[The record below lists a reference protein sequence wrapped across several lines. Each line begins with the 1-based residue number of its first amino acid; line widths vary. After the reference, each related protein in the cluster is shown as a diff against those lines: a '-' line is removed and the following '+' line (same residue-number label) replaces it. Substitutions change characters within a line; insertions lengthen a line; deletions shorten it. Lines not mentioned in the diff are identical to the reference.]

1 MHRFILRAAGLAA
14 CSVLAADTPPPGGG
28 VPVAPILPAPALGW
42 DGALTLATASAR
54 AVAAPETGRLV
65 LFALTGEDN
74 VLFVN
79 ETWAGYSAGDP
90 RAGRIW
96 IPFGGGAL
104 WPVPTAGWAALQA
117 EGLRPSRVLDGG
129 RWTGRAWAS
138 ADGSPVCVLERSF
151 PPPLNLEAQR
161 TFVLDPAAARLRIS
175 DQLKRG
181 EAPGIPAGPWS
192 VLQVRRP
199 TRIILPRGGRD
210 RSAEDPAPGT
220 ARPMEDDMRLRRT
233 TLPPGAVRAVDDA
246 VVIRL
251 QPDDELYLEPLAA
264 RPWIGLEIGRQV
276 LVFMAGEGP
285 GTVRFFADQGR
296 PNAEI
301 ERVPEPAD
309 LPPGEL
315 LLQVNELRLGAVR
328 TELTDG
334 QLAAQARGLA
344 DDGGTE
350 PAGFPARRPAG
361 GE

>member
-1 MHRFILRAAGLAA
+1 MHRFILWAVGLAA

-42 DGALTLATASAR
+42 AEALTLTTPSAR
-54 AVAAPETGRLV
+54 AVAAPEAGRLV
-65 LFALTGEDN
+65 FFALTGEENSLYVDE
-74 VLFVN
+74 V
-79 ETWAGYSAGDP
+79 WAGYHAGDA

-138 ADGSPVCVLERSF
+138 ADGAPVCVLERSF

-161 TFVLDPAAARLRIS
+161 TFVLDPAAARLKIS
-175 DQLKRG
+175 EQLKRG
-181 EAPGIPAGPWS
+181 GTPGIPAGPWS

-199 TRIILPRGGRD
+199 TRIVLPRGARD

-220 ARPMEDDMRLRRT
+220 ARPLENDVRLRRT
-233 TLPPGAVRAVDDA
+233 TLPPSAVRAFDDA
-246 VVIRL
+246 IVIRL
-251 QPDDELYLEPLAA
+251 RPDDELYLEPLAA

-276 LVFMAGEGP
+276 FVFMAGEGP
-285 GTVRFFADQGR
+285 GAIRFFADQGR

-301 ERVPEPAD
+301 ERVPDPAD

-328 TELTDG
+328 PGLTDE
-334 QLAAQARGLA
+334 QLALQARQLA
-344 DDGGTE
+344 GERESE
-350 PAGFPARRPAG
+350 PAGYPARRPTGA
-361 GE
+361 E